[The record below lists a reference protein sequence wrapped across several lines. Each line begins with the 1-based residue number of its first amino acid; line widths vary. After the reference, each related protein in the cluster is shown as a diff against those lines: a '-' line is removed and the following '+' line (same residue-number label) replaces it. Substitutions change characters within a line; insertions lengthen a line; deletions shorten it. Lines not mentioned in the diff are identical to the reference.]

1 MLICK
6 KYLAIFACKIREAT
20 SSILTE
26 SAATLCRSLNRAERE
41 RERGRCVHAA
51 KARSFSRVVVPAR
64 DTQSKRL
71 RVFFRKKSLGGSEK
85 SLNLVTKSL
94 SWQHCAE
101 LLTVQSALQMLL
113 QHRLFP
119 VQISGLILV
128 RLRSHIFIG
137 YWNVIRGLNINS
149 NWVYSVTNYDLNV
162 TK

>member
-1 MLICK
+1 MFS
-6 KYLAIFACKIREAT
+6 AIFACKIREAT

-64 DTQSKRL
+64 DSQSKRL

-101 LLTVQSALQMLL
+101 LPHCPISSSNVAAAPTFPGSDIRADIGPFTIAYLYWLL
-113 QHRLFP
+113 KCHQRFEYQFKLG
-119 VQISGLILV
+119 VL
-128 RLRSHIFIG
+128 
-137 YWNVIRGLNINS
+137 S
-149 NWVYSVTNYDLNV
+149 NELWFKCHEVDYFA
-162 TK
+162 